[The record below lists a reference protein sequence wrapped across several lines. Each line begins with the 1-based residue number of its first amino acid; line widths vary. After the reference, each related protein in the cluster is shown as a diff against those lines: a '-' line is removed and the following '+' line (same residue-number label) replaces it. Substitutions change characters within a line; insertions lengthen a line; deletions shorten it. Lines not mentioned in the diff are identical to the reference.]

1 MCGLETHKTL
11 SSRTYSVE
19 LLVILQF
26 FSCLYTK
33 RAGFAMSCVNCA
45 IELHN
50 EPVPPHKCRYTNIKK
65 LKLFAGKNNKMA
77 VPYAYCVESIFLQ
90 MNFKSSENLYSIL
103 DFFSNRN

>member
-1 MCGLETHKTL
+1 MRGLEAHKTL

-26 FSCLYTK
+26 LSYLYTK
-33 RAGFAMSCVNCA
+33 RADFAMSCVNCA
-45 IELHN
+45 IELHK
-50 EPVPPHKCRYTNIKK
+50 EPVPPLKCRRTNIKK

-77 VPYAYCVESIFLQ
+77 YCVESIFLQ
-90 MNFKSSENLYSIL
+90 INFKSSQNLYSIL